1 MSNILKGLNE
11 SYFSRDEQ
19 DQQNAMDTRRRSD
32 LSGERNSGLNEPDE
46 FSSKPVQMHNGI
58 YEYDVP
64 AGQEKIAQ
72 ELGLQFHKGHWFSRI
87 PFQRADFQFGRPQFH
102 AIPSKNVSEAE
113 QDYGADY
120 QDKVQRLGQMA
131 KQGERK
137 TVWDPVK
144 RVYKTVPVNPPKE
157 QGVAEGSEQD
167 THQMA
172 LEKLQ
177 KALKNP
183 NVPAEKKK
191 EIAKQIEYQRSK
203 LKQGVAEG
211 SDDKNRSVS
220 KKIILKNLIKI
231 AKEQGNHQR
240 VQKLELELKKL
251 DQQGVAEGLKDT
263 AKKVGKWFT
272 TPMDVKPKNVSDAE
286 WLAYLKLRS
295 GNSNHKTKGVEEGGI
310 VKSIKRGM
318 QGWGAGGESDAVSPK
333 DVVQAFGKMDGQRLA
348 NFVASR
354 KDFSKPRKNS
364 ARAFADKVI
373 DREMKQRGYGRVANK
388 DEQGVAEGMGTT
400 PKITFAQQTP
410 GSWTR
415 IDILV
420 DGDVKFQAVKTMG
433 PGHWTIHDQDGEVIG
448 NGGNKTQLKASVL
461 DYLSRQG
468 VAEGLSKRDQKDVD
482 AIRAAIARLE
492 SQLNHPNADRDA
504 IQQSIAHEKKRL
516 ALYGQDV
523 AEEKQRLDPSC
534 WKGYKKQGTKM
545 KGDTRVN
552 NCVPVKE
559 SAIMKGLNS

>member
-32 LSGERNSGLNEPDE
+32 LSGERNAGLNEPDE

-64 AGQEKIAQ
+64 AGQENIAQ

-157 QGVAEGSEQD
+157 QGVAEGWKEKVAGGVLGAAALGGIGAGIAYSPMAYVNGQQI
-167 THQMA
+167 QMA
-172 LEKLQ
+172 MPTSIPDNAKLVTADDGRKIYVWKSNSIKGRTVWHYRPAEQVKEQGVAEGERMKTASGMYRDQHTGVAYRGKTGQDGNDSYMTPDYLIQKYQERLAQIASGPYKRPKEVAQLKSRIAKLQ
-177 KALKNP
+177 G
-183 NVPAEKKK
+183 
-191 EIAKQIEYQRSK
+191 
-203 LKQGVAEG
+203 KQGVAEG
-211 SDDKNRSVS
+211 LNDTQKKIEDTINKLEDRLKHAKSDEQWDRISARIERLQAGLNRS
-220 KKIILKNLIKI
+220 K
-231 AKEQGNHQR
+231 QGM
-240 VQKLELELKKL
+240 
-251 DQQGVAEGLKDT
+251 AEGKKPDRYHIVNKD
-263 AKKVGKWFT
+263 GK
-272 TPMDVKPKNVSDAE
+272 PASLASYADRESAVKDRDEKHP
-286 WLAYLKLRS
+286 
-295 GNSNHKTKGVEEGGI
+295 
-310 VKSIKRGM
+310 
-318 QGWGAGGESDAVSPK
+318 GA
-333 DVVQAFGKMDGQRLA
+333 VVQQVGPRGK
-348 NFVASR
+348 
-354 KDFSKPRKNS
+354 
-364 ARAFADKVI
+364 
-373 DREMKQRGYGRVANK
+373 
-388 DEQGVAEGMGTT
+388 
-400 PKITFAQQTP
+400 
-410 GSWTR
+410 
-415 IDILV
+415 
-420 DGDVKFQAVKTMG
+420 VK
-433 PGHWTIHDQDGEVIG
+433 
-448 NGGNKTQLKASVL
+448 
-461 DYLSRQG
+461 G
-468 VAEGLSKRDQKDVD
+468 VAEGLSKRDQQDVA

-492 SQLNHPNADRDA
+492 AQLNHPNADRDA

-516 ALYGQDV
+516 ALYGQGVTED
-523 AEEKQRLDPSC
+523 QRLDPSC

-559 SAIMKGLNS
+559 SAIMKGLKS